1 MIASLL
7 SCRYVYSLSFLVN
20 VVIRRRVLLSG
31 VLFTSLTMLLLSLNQ
46 VDSMSKD
53 ANRHHALYGQ

>member
-1 MIASLL
+1 MITRLL

-46 VDSMSKD
+46 MNSMSKD
-53 ANRHHALYGQ
+53 PNRHHALYGQ